1 MPASQQS
8 MSPTHIL
15 QRSLLLCYA
24 LTLFLLPWGWFP
36 PFPWLHAHAQWS
48 DIAFAVT
55 FALWLLEKLRTRE
68 WPHPQPV
75 HAAMALYLAA
85 ATLSLIFASPD
96 RLLGAVKLLGI
107 FELVALALV
116 TADLTSK
123 PDASRLATRAIVF
136 TSLLTAL
143 AAVTGLALFYTG
155 ATTRL
160 IGSYGDL
167 ASSSWYARVE
177 AGTTNPNMLASFCI
191 FASAVAARAHKD
203 LSPRLRRLTQAALFI
218 TVLLTFS
225 RAILAFMLAAA
236 IRLATGKKQRVAIGA
251 AVAAYVVL
259 IAALTIWNVSVNPA
273 RPLETH
279 IRTEEPTVR
288 LVAFTSASRTLAAH
302 PLFGSGVGRSPGA
315 RYGQPFDAHLTPLN
329 VAATMGLPALA
340 AFVGIFAALWR
351 KRPRPLDRARLS
363 VWSGLAGL
371 MLDGLAQD
379 VEDFRH
385 LWVLIGLAGT
395 SDDARHKHHQD

>member
-1 MPASQQS
+1 
-8 MSPTHIL
+8 MSATNIL

-24 LTLFLLPWGWFP
+24 FTLFLLPWSWFP

-48 DIAFAVT
+48 DIAFAAT
-55 FALWLLEKLRTRE
+55 FILWLLEKIRARK
-68 WPHPQPV
+68 WPRPQPV
-75 HAAMALYLAA
+75 HAAMALYLIA
-85 ATLSLIFASPD
+85 ATLSLIFASPN
-96 RLLGAVKLLGI
+96 RLLGAAKLLGI

-116 TADLTSK
+116 TSDLVSQ
-123 PDASRLATRAIVF
+123 PDVSRLATRAIIC

-143 AAVTGLALFYTG
+143 AAITGLALFYTG
-155 ATTRL
+155 TMTRL

-167 ASSSWYARVE
+167 APSSWYARVE

-191 FASAVAARAHKD
+191 FASAVVARAGKD
-203 LSPRLRRLTQAALFI
+203 LSPRLRRLAQAALFI

-236 IRLATGKKQRVAIGA
+236 IRLAAGKKQRVATGIAVIGY
-251 AVAAYVVL
+251 VAL

-273 RPLETH
+273 RPLETR
-279 IRTEEPTVR
+279 IKTEEPTAR
-288 LVAFTSASRTLAAH
+288 LVAFTSSSRTLAAH
-302 PLFGSGVGRSPGA
+302 PLFGSGVGRSPGL
-315 RYGQPFDAHLTPLN
+315 RNGQPFDAHMTLLN
-329 VAATMGLPALA
+329 VAATMGLPALV
-340 AFVGIFAALWR
+340 AFVGIFATLWR
-351 KRPRPLDRARLS
+351 KRTRPLDRARLA

-385 LWVLIGLAGT
+385 LWVMIGLAGT
-395 SDDARHKHHQD
+395 SDDARHNHHQD